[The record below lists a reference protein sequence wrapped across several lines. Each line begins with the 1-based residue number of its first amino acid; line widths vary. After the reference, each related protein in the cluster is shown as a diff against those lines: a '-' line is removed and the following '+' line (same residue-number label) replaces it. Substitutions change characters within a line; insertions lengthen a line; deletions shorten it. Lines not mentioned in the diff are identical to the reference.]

1 MFHRSHNT
9 TRHSSWWRSSS
20 GSMSHSLPELMWHLI
35 HSSALFRVL
44 GLGTLGIRAAILL
57 CLPSSRMLCSIH
69 PRSYF
74 RTFHKEFLSKLR
86 LNKSNCELWNEWE
99 RSPQVECKTWLQ
111 IGMQN
116 VMPEIFY
123 LFSNSLGSLGHLSRL
138 TQPYLGMPGIL
149 NAVWSIITSF
159 FFFFFAKE
167 PVFTGDKTPFPHLQK
182 EAQDVFF
189 LKKFPPF
196 DFFLSVFPGISVK
209 WMWRLRTGGTWNSSL
224 EWEGGSSKHT
234 CGQGSLKIKLIS
246 KGEKKSLSFQ

>member
-159 FFFFFAKE
+159 FFFF
-167 PVFTGDKTPFPHLQK
+167 LQK
-182 EAQDVFF
+182 SLFLLEIKLPFLIFKKKLKMFFF
-189 LKKFPPF
+189 LKNSLLLT
-196 DFFLSVFPGISVK
+196 FFSLCFLGSVWSECEGSGLEEHGTLPLSGREVHQSTRVVK
-209 WMWRLRTGGTWNSSL
+209 
-224 EWEGGSSKHT
+224 EA
-234 CGQGSLKIKLIS
+234 
-246 KGEKKSLSFQ
+246 

>member
-74 RTFHKEFLSKLR
+74 RTFHKEVLSKLR
-86 LNKSNCELWNEWE
+86 LNKSNCGLWNEWE

-159 FFFFFAKE
+159 FFFF
-167 PVFTGDKTPFPHLQK
+167 LQK
-182 EAQDVFF
+182 GLF
-189 LKKFPPF
+189 L
-196 DFFLSVFPGISVK
+196 
-209 WMWRLRTGGTWNSSL
+209 L
-224 EWEGGSSKHT
+224 E
-234 CGQGSLKIKLIS
+234 IKLPFLIF
-246 KGEKKSLSFQ
+246 KKKLKMFFF